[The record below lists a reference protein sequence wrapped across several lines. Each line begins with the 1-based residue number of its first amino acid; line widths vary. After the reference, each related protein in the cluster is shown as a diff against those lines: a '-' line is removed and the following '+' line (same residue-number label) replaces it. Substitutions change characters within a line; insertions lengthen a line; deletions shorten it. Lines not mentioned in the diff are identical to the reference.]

1 MNSASMSVED
11 RLEYE
16 SRVRPRQAAIAAGAA
31 ILLIASAILQ
41 LTGPHTTVNELT
53 LGLVFEHRRFMLD
66 LIGAVLQA
74 GGWLALASTLW
85 FLFGCARARE
95 PKVQPFI
102 GLIALIGASLAS
114 IGVIGYVVSYG
125 HIAQQFVTHG
135 AQTYLQAN
143 QLMGST
149 ALGIFQIVDYL
160 GELLLALGF
169 VLISLNCLRVGLLT
183 RFLGYLGIIGGILT
197 LFVLTPVPIVQFYWL
212 AALAYLFMGRW
223 PSGVPPAW
231 RTGRVER
238 WPSAQE
244 ARAAQA
250 RAREQGRGRGAVTR
264 DAVPEPVAAQGGDS
278 AAGGNGGSS
287 TVVAR
292 SNAGNRAGS
301 SRSSAKRKRK
311 RRR

>member
-1 MNSASMSVED
+1 MSVED
-11 RLEYE
+11 RLGYE
-16 SRVRPRQAAIAAGAA
+16 SRLRPRQAAIAAGAA
-31 ILLIASAILQ
+31 ILLIASAVLQ

-53 LGLVFEHRRFMLD
+53 LALVFEHRRLTLD

-95 PKVQPFI
+95 PKIQGFI
-102 GLIALIGASLAS
+102 GLIALVGAPLAS

-135 AQTYLQAN
+135 AQTYPQAN

-149 ALGIFQIVDYL
+149 ALGIFQIVDYV
-160 GELLLALGF
+160 GELLLAAGF
-169 VLISLNCLRVGLLT
+169 VLVSLHSMRVGLLT

-244 ARAAQA
+244 VRAAQA
-250 RAREQGRGRGAVTR
+250 RARGQKGGRGALTR

-278 AAGGNGGSS
+278 GARGNGGGS
-287 TVVAR
+287 T
-292 SNAGNRAGS
+292 AGATTRAAN